1 MRASFFV
8 SLRMPRT
15 KGFDLFWK
23 LASGRSKDSTGCLT
37 KFLISF
43 LDPEYGMHGKLATF
57 VKLPSVK
64 PSVDLHVRVRAWRPS
79 WWLVKDS
86 KQGYTCLLY
95 ISQHRSGSILR
106 HRTSLLHM
114 WHVSIMRHE
123 ISPGCLRAARW
134 AYRNRKQDDGVAA
147 DGMEDVVFF
156 YFALLPRRIDDPVP
170 WSIRPAA
177 WRSCNVHKKDSLI
190 KKEKNSNYMLKVLLK
205 SFQPSTTKPG
215 NIGHPTIKNGQ
226 IWPLRWFQR

>member
-1 MRASFFV
+1 MR
-8 SLRMPRT
+8 SLLSN
-15 KGFDLFWK
+15 KLKDFNLFLK
-23 LASGRSKDSTGCLT
+23 LLAGGRSKNSTGWLT
-37 KFLISF
+37 KSLISF
-43 LDPEYGMHGKLATF
+43 PSMGMESI
-57 VKLPSVK
+57 VIQLPRVE

-134 AYRNRKQDDGVAA
+134 AYRNRSKTTV
-147 DGMEDVVFF
+147 
-156 YFALLPRRIDDPVP
+156 LLPMGWKMLSSSISPCCLAGSTIPSRDPSDQLREGLVLYIKRI
-170 WSIRPAA
+170 RLE
-177 WRSCNVHKKDSLI
+177 KKC
-190 KKEKNSNYMLKVLLK
+190 
-205 SFQPSTTKPG
+205 
-215 NIGHPTIKNGQ
+215 
-226 IWPLRWFQR
+226 